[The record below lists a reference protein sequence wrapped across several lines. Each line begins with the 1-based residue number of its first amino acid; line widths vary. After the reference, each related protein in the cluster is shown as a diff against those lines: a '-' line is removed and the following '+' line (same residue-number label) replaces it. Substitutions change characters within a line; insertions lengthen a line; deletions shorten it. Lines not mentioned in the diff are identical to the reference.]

1 MSKTYPD
8 SEDGVR
14 QMLKEQAC
22 DELVPSKI
30 IAEIVSGNQ
39 VNHFNNDW
47 DDEVLNM
54 NIANGNFYSLADELG
69 IAAGACVVEIDV
81 MFDKVMKLAIDNHYR
96 DRLIALC
103 FKAKGLGAKH
113 IAFA

>member
-1 MSKTYPD
+1 MSYDIYP
-8 SEDGVR
+8 
-14 QMLKEQAC
+14 
-22 DELVPSKI
+22 
-30 IAEIVSGNQ
+30 AEIVNGNQ
-39 VNHFNNDW
+39 VNHFNDDW

-54 NIANGNFYSLADELG
+54 NLANGNFYWLAEGLG
-69 IAAGACVVEIDV
+69 LESGMGVVEIDV

>member
-1 MSKTYPD
+1 MSYDIYP
-8 SEDGVR
+8 
-14 QMLKEQAC
+14 
-22 DELVPSKI
+22 
-30 IAEIVSGNQ
+30 AEIVDGNQ

-47 DDEVLNM
+47 DDSVLNM

-69 IAAGACVVEIDV
+69 IESGMGVVEIDV
-81 MFDKVMKLAIDNHYR
+81 VFDKVMKLAIDNHYR
-96 DRLIALC
+96 DRLIAMC

>member
-1 MSKTYPD
+1 MPYDIYPAKV
-8 SEDGVR
+8 EDKV
-14 QMLKEQAC
+14 
-22 DELVPSKI
+22 
-30 IAEIVSGNQ
+30 VS
-39 VNHFNNDW
+39 HFTGDW

-69 IAAGACVVEIDV
+69 LESGMGVVEIDV
-81 MFDKVMKLAIDNHYR
+81 MFDKVMKLAINNPYR

-113 IAFA
+113 VAFA